1 MKLYI
6 YIYQNRHIKNQV
18 LSVEKNSYI
27 VLENNFSKPM
37 WQKFFDYRNLNHIEK
52 TINYVTMKHYLTEE
66 FKMKFDAGVANF
78 PYEKK
83 VGPGKTEPIWHKLA
97 EKTISLIKPNGILS
111 VIHPSSWRSS
121 AGKYTFLKDMYL
133 SKKVTSLVLN
143 DFKKGQKVFGAG
155 TNFDEVTLINT
166 PYELGHKTKITDV
179 KGKTHHMDLGNV
191 PFLPNSN
198 FERILSLV
206 VKKDEDVI
214 RVCYSSNEYETR
226 PERARNPIS
235 IEESK
240 EYKYPVVNSITQK
253 DGIKKMWT
261 SEKNYMYVPKV
272 IWSNG
277 LGTYPI
283 VDKKGEYGL
292 TQFSYA
298 IIDDVDNLDNIAK
311 ALKSKSFLELMKS
324 IKFTNNIYD
333 YKIIST
339 FRKDFWK
346 EFLND

>member
-6 YIYQNRHIKNQV
+6 YSNRHIKHQV
-18 LSVEKNSYI
+18 IDIEKNGYI
-27 VLENNFSKPM
+27 VLENDLSKFI
-37 WQKFFDYRNLNHIEK
+37 WKKYFQYNKLDEIES
-52 TINYVTMKHYLTEE
+52 TINYVELDNFLNKG
-66 FKMKFDAGVANF
+66 FKMIFDAVVGNF

-97 EKTISLIKPNGILS
+97 EKAISLLKPNGIFS
-111 VIHPSSWRSS
+111 VIHPSSWRTS
-121 AGKYTFLKDMYL
+121 AGKYTFLKDIYL

-143 DFKKGQKVFGAG
+143 DFKKGKKVFGAG
-155 TNFDEVTLINT
+155 TNFDEVTLVNT

-179 KGKTHHMDLGNV
+179 REKTDYMDLGNV

-226 PERARNPIS
+226 PQRSRNPIS

-240 EYKYPVVNSITQK
+240 VYKYPVVNSITQK

-277 LGTYPI
+277 LGPYPI
-283 VDKKGEYGL
+283 IDKKGEYGL

-298 IIDDVDNLDNIAK
+298 ILDDVDNLDNIEK
-311 ALKSKSFLELMKS
+311 ALKSKSFLELMDS
-324 IKFTNNIYD
+324 VKFTNNIYD

-346 EFLND
+346 EFLDD